1 LSPQEAGEAM
11 TGLTSHGDSSV
22 EDLLR
27 EALQRIGR
35 G

>member
-1 LSPQEAGEAM
+1 M
-11 TGLTSHGDSSV
+11 TGLTSQGGSSV

>member
-1 LSPQEAGEAM
+1 M
-11 TGLTSHGDSSV
+11 TGLTSQGGSSV
-22 EDLLR
+22 EELLR